1 MHMRPAVQLHE
12 RLTADRRRSRG
23 MHGAARARKQVPFR
37 MFNDNQPR
45 AGKRRDARSTAPAL
59 TDALKNTGSPPN
71 RSPTDSNRPSPT
83 GPGGANQPRNNGI
96 GWFSR
101 LLFLLLVVILAYQ
114 AWIWL
119 GPGTGTQTATIKYS
133 DFVTQLDTEHVK
145 TVTYDPS
152 TREITGTL
160 DHTITVNNSGQTVT
174 SDQFQTTY
182 PFLDD
187 SSLETA
193 LSQHNV
199 QVQGKPNSSGDFW
212 LGLALNLIPIAL
224 VLVLLF
230 WLSRRATQSQQ
241 NIFNFGRSRAKLI
254 MEDRPST
261 TFADIAG
268 VDEAKSELE
277 EVVEFLKT
285 PAKFQRLG
293 GKIPKGCLLVGP
305 PGTGKTL
312 LARAVAGEA
321 GVPFFSMSGSEFVEV
336 LVGVGASRVRDL
348 FDQAKK
354 AAPSIIF
361 IDEIDAVGRQRG
373 TSLTTNDERE
383 QTLNQLLVEMDGFD
397 ARQAVVVIAATNRPD
412 GLDQA
417 LLRPGRF
424 DRRVTVD
431 RPDWKG
437 RQAILMIHSRGVPL
451 APDVDL
457 QQLARATTGMVGADL
472 ANLVNE
478 AALLAARRNLER
490 VNMSCFN
497 DALDR
502 IQLGAERPL
511 VLSDEDLRV
520 VAIHEGGH
528 ALIGL
533 LTPHS
538 DPVTKVTIVPR
549 GQALG
554 VTQYTPM
561 DDRYNYSRDY
571 LFGRIMAALGGRG
584 AEDVEFGSITTG
596 AENDLQQVTMIARNM
611 VARWGMSKRLGLL
624 SFSDRGSPFMAGG
637 DMGTRDYSET
647 TATLIDEETR
657 DLVQTAYQQV
667 IQLLSDHKAT
677 LERIAQELRRHE
689 TLDAKQLGQI
699 LMETGISLAEVAPM
713 PGAETAGIPTDD
725 TQRSLPGNGTGTMPS
740 LPEGLGTP
748 QNN

>member
-1 MHMRPAVQLHE
+1 MSERWSLRAQKAKRGKPA
-12 RLTADRRRSRG
+12 S
-23 MHGAARARKQVPFR
+23 AAA
-37 MFNDNQPR
+37 
-45 AGKRRDARSTAPAL
+45 
-59 TDALKNTGSPPN
+59 DALRNNLNNGNSGDGPSN
-71 RSPTDSNRPSPT
+71 RSPFQQDRPPQA
-83 GPGGANQPRNNGI
+83 GPNGAGRPQGAGGASWLPRILILIVMLVIAFNVYEYFGANN
-96 GWFSR
+96 S
-101 LLFLLLVVILAYQ
+101 
-114 AWIWL
+114 
-119 GPGTGTQTATIKYS
+119 TQIQYTYS
-133 DFVTQLDTEHVK
+133 DFITQVDAGNVSQVTITDHTN
-145 TVTYDPS
+145 
-152 TREITGTL
+152 ITGTL
-160 DHTITVNNSGQTVT
+160 RTKQTVSGVT
-174 SDQFQTTY
+174 STTFQTTY
-182 PFLDD
+182 PYSDD
-187 SSLETA
+187 QNLQTELQA
-193 LSQHNV
+193 HNV
-199 QVQGKPNSSGDFW
+199 QQTGATSSGNDLFI
-212 LGLALNLIPIAL
+212 NILINVAFIAL
-224 VLVLLF
+224 IIGFLLF
-230 WLSRRATQSQQ
+230 ISRRATQSQQ

-261 TFADIAG
+261 TFNDVAG

-293 GKIPKGCLLVGP
+293 GKIPKGVLLVGP

-321 GVPFFSMSGSEFVEV
+321 GVPFYSMSGSEFVEV

-451 APDVDL
+451 GPDVDL
-457 QQLARATTGMVGADL
+457 QLLARATTGMVGADL

-478 AALLAARRNLER
+478 AALLAARRNLDK
-490 VNMSCFN
+490 VNMACFN

-511 VLSDEDLRV
+511 VLSEEDLRV

-571 LFGRIMAALGGRG
+571 LFGRIMTALGGRG
-584 AEDVEFGSITTG
+584 AEEVVLGSITTG
-596 AENDLQQVTMIARNM
+596 AENDLQQVTLIARNM
-611 VARWGMSKRLGLL
+611 VARWGMSSRIGLI
-624 SFSDRGSPFMAGG
+624 SFSDRNSPFGNGVGADFGQREFS
-637 DMGTRDYSET
+637 DS
-647 TATLIDEETR
+647 TAAVIDEETR
-657 DLVQTAYQQV
+657 DLVQAAYQQV
-667 IQLLSDHKAT
+667 KTLLTENKAT
-677 LERIAQELRRHE
+677 LERIGLELRRHE
-689 TLDAKQLGQI
+689 TLDARQLSQI
-699 LMETGISLAEVAPM
+699 LIETGINLAEVAPT
-713 PGAETAGIPTDD
+713 PNAETVGLQPDPDPAQASQAPVNGAGAGNP
-725 TQRSLPGNGTGTMPS
+725 LPGGIG
-740 LPEGLGTP
+740 GIGGI
-748 QNN
+748 QN

>member
-1 MHMRPAVQLHE
+1 MAERWSLRAQKQRRGDKPA
-12 RLTADRRRSRG
+12 S
-23 MHGAARARKQVPFR
+23 AAA
-37 MFNDNQPR
+37 
-45 AGKRRDARSTAPAL
+45 
-59 TDALKNTGSPPN
+59 DALRNNGNNGDGPSN
-71 RSPTDSNRPSPT
+71 RSPFGPDRPSQAGPNGT
-83 GPGGANQPRNNGI
+83 GRPQGGGVGWLPR
-96 GWFSR
+96 
-101 LLFLLLVVILAYQ
+101 LFLLILVLVVAYNLYV
-114 AWIWL
+114 WL
-119 GPGTGTQTATIKYS
+119 GPNSNSDKIQYSYS
-133 DFVTQLDTEHVK
+133 DFIAQVDAGNVSQVT
-145 TVTYDPS
+145 
-152 TREITGTL
+152 ITNNTDISGTL
-160 DHTITVNNSGQTVT
+160 RTKQTYNNVT
-174 SDQFQTTY
+174 STTFDTTY
-182 PFLDD
+182 PFANDQ
-187 SSLETA
+187 A
-193 LSQHNV
+193 LQSDLAAHGV
-199 QVQGKPNSSGDFW
+199 QVTGAVSGSSDLIFNI
-212 LGLALNLIPIAL
+212 LINVVFIGLIIGF
-224 VLVLLF
+224 LLF
-230 WLSRRATQSQQ
+230 ISRRASQNQQ

-261 TFADIAG
+261 TFNDIAG

-293 GKIPKGCLLVGP
+293 GKIPKGVLLVGP

-321 GVPFFSMSGSEFVEV
+321 GVPFYSMSGSEFVEV

-437 RQAILMIHSRGVPL
+437 RQAILMIHARGVPL
-451 APDVDL
+451 GPDVDL
-457 QQLARATTGMVGADL
+457 QLLARSTTGMVGADL

-478 AALLAARRNLER
+478 AALLAARRNLDK
-490 VNMSCFN
+490 VNMACFN

-511 VLSDEDLRV
+511 VLTEEDLRV

-554 VTQYTPM
+554 VTQYTPL

-571 LFGRIMAALGGRG
+571 LFGRIMTALGGRG
-584 AEDVEFGSITTG
+584 AEEVVLGSITTG
-596 AENDLQQVTMIARNM
+596 AENDLQQVTLIARNM
-611 VARWGMSKRLGLL
+611 VARWGMSSRIGLI
-624 SFSDRGSPFMAGG
+624 SFSDRNSPFGNGVGADFGQREFS
-637 DMGTRDYSET
+637 DA
-647 TATLIDEETR
+647 TAAVIDEETR
-657 DLVQTAYQQV
+657 DLVQAAYQQV
-667 IQLLSDHKAT
+667 KTLLTENKAT
-677 LERIAQELRRHE
+677 LERIGQELRRHE
-689 TLDAKQLGQI
+689 TLDARQLSQI
-699 LMETGISLAEVAPM
+699 LIETGINLAEVAPI
-713 PGAETAGIPTDD
+713 PNAETIGLSQEDD
-725 TQRSLPGNGTGTMPS
+725 GSASPQTPSNGTGTSNP
-740 LPEGLGTP
+740 LPGGIGGL
-748 QNN
+748 QN